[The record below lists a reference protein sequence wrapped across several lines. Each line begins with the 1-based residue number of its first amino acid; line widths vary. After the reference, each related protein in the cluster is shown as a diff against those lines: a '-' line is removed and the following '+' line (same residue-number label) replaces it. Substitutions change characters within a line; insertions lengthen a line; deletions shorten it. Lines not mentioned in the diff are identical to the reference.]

1 MSAYA
6 PYIGIDGE
14 NDRSKL
20 MLTDPA
26 ITDCDALPRLKC
38 SKSWLKFKRKALYKG
53 RMTGFSS
60 LTASIGSKFSW
71 LAANNLTGSNY
82 NPTTNQGTILKSL
95 PVTTQS
101 ANNTS
106 GGGDEAF
113 SFQQG
118 ITAGS
123 SATLDFLA
131 MTDLLQR
138 ANSVIA
144 RMKGYQFRLLSGVD
158 DPTITPT
165 PTTTSTGTVTNIGV
179 AIPSPL
185 DFQNGGTGLTLTLT
199 VGGGA
204 VTAVAI
210 GAAGT
215 GYPPSSAF
223 IVVPVQAGGSG
234 CIVGV
239 ITNGSGVPT
248 SVVFITGAGGTGY
261 TAATVPSTCAGQ
273 YLIYTGGFHVYA
285 DPSAAGFVLVDSTHK
300 NVKLI
305 NNDSG
310 HAVTFEIDVLGGST

>member
-1 MSAYA
+1 MFA

-14 NDRSKL
+14 NDRSKV

-26 ITDCDALPRLKC
+26 VLDCGAMPRLKE
-38 SKSWLKFKRKALYKG
+38 SKSWRKFKRKALYKG
-53 RMTGFSS
+53 RMAGFSS

-71 LAANNLTGSNY
+71 LAQQNLTGSNY
-82 NPTTNQGTILKSL
+82 NPTTNQGAILKNL
-95 PVTTQS
+95 AIGTAA
-101 ANNTS
+101 ANNAS

-118 ITAGS
+118 ITSGG

-138 ANSVIA
+138 ANSAIA
-144 RMKGYQFRLLSGVD
+144 RIKGYQFRLLSATD
-158 DPTITPT
+158 DPTISPAPT
-165 PTTTSTGTVTNIGV
+165 ATSTGTVTNIGV
-179 AIPSPL
+179 AVPSPL
-185 DFQNGGTGLTLTLT
+185 DFQNAGSGLTLALT

-223 IVVPVQAGGSG
+223 LVTPIQAGGSG
-234 CIVGV
+234 CVVAV

-248 SVVFITGAGGTGY
+248 SVVFITGAGGAGY
-261 TAATVPSTCAGQ
+261 SAATVPSTCVGQ
-273 YLIYTGGFHVYA
+273 YTIYTGGFHVYA
-285 DPSAAGFVLVDSTHK
+285 DPSAAGFVLVDATHK
-300 NVKLI
+300 AVKLI
-305 NNDSG
+305 NNDAG